1 MVSGR
6 FSVTERVLTP
16 LLPTRITATE
26 RVRFELAVER
36 HSFLARREMN
46 MAQEQLLDHWQASA
60 VDRKAIERA
69 LVEHDYL
76 LFRRRRLPLTVKV
89 EKVTSCM

>member
-1 MVSGR
+1 MV
-6 FSVTERVLTP
+6 
-16 LLPTRITATE
+16 
-26 RVRFELAVER
+26 VR
-36 HSFLARREMN
+36 FLARREMN
-46 MAQEQLLDHWQASA
+46 LAHEQPLDHWQASA